1 MHGALICNKEKLI
14 VWMSLDVSQVEG
26 LIPKEFGADAVEV
39 PGARSLLA
47 DLEKEGAP
55 WAIVVRS
62 PSEGLLFAH
71 LKVPNKSIYPDFRY
85 SPVGDRMA

>member
-1 MHGALICNKEKLI
+1 MAFCICVKEKLTA
-14 VWMSLDVSQVEG
+14 WRSLDVSHVEG

-47 DLEKEGAP
+47 ELEKAEAP

-62 PSEGLLFAH
+62 LSRGSLASTIYLKGL
-71 LKVPNKSIYPDFRY
+71 
-85 SPVGDRMA
+85 